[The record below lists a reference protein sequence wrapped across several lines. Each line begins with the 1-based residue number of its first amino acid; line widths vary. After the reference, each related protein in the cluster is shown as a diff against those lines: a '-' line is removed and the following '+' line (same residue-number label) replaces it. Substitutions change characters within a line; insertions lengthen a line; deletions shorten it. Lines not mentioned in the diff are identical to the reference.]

1 MRIFKDV
8 GFSRF
13 ARRQN
18 MGNKDLCDAI
28 ERAERGLVD
37 ADLGGGVIKQRIA
50 RPGEGRSGGFRTII
64 FFRIEERAFFVFG
77 FAKNDRGNISDDDLK
92 IFKSTAKTTLAL
104 PEATIDLLL
113 QSGELTEV
121 ICDEENNDQDL

>member
-18 MGNKDLCDAI
+18 ISDKDLCEAV

-50 RPGEGRSGGFRTII
+50 CPNEGKSGGFRTII

-77 FAKNDRGNISDDDLK
+77 FAKNDTGNISADDLK
-92 IFKSTAKTTLAL
+92 IFKSTAKATLAL
-104 PEATIDLLL
+104 PKATLEMLLL
-113 QSGELTEV
+113 SGELTEV